1 MSVQASTAVRNATLD
16 QRETTIGTSPILE
29 IRSGSVEANCAAV
42 DSGTLL
48 VSMTLPSD
56 WMNAA
61 SGGTKTL
68 LGTWS
73 ANAGATGTAA
83 HWRLKNSGGSTVHL
97 QGTVTATSGG
107 GDIELSTASIVNG
120 GLVTITAFT
129 WTEGNA

>member
-1 MSVQASTAVRNATLD
+1 MSVQASTTVRNATLD
-16 QRETTIGTSPILE
+16 QRETTIGTAPVLE
-29 IRSGSVEANCAAV
+29 IRSGSLEANCAAV

-56 WMNAA
+56 WMAAA
-61 SGGTKTL
+61 SGGTKAL

-73 ANAGATGTAA
+73 ASASATATAG
-83 HWRLKNSGGSTVHL
+83 HWRLKQSGGTPVHL
-97 QGTVTATSGG
+97 QGTITGSGGG
-107 GDIELSTASIVNG
+107 GDIELSTTSIVNG